1 MFVCLRLTDQVP
13 PSRWQGVGPD
23 SGNKP
28 VVVHETSDNP
38 GGGATGDATFL
49 LQVARGPVRANW
61 SWDLPLSLTDPRVTY
76 QATSQSHQPR
86 LRPKSAVVSRRE
98 GWLAKRERCG
108 GTKDM
113 RDPL

>member
-1 MFVCLRLTDQVP
+1 MTDQVP

-49 LQVARGPVRANW
+49 LQVATPPPPL
-61 SWDLPLSLTDPRVTY
+61 DLFWMPLAYTWGIHAGYT
-76 QATSQSHQPR
+76 
-86 LRPKSAVVSRRE
+86 
-98 GWLAKRERCG
+98 
-108 GTKDM
+108 
-113 RDPL
+113 